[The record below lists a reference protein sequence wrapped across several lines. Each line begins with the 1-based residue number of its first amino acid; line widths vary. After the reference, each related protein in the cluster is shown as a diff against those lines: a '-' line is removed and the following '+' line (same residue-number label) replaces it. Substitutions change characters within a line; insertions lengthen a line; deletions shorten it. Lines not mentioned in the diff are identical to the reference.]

1 MITVGGKL
9 PDARKPYRDLTA
21 ATYDV
26 NGYRSQ
32 ATAEAVAATL
42 TARKGVQ
49 FGVVGHAGRYFA
61 AECTAS
67 QSDVYGELVHRVKG
81 VTRWAMV
88 RAGGL
93 ARERW
98 NMGVF
103 NV

>member
-9 PDARKPYRDLTA
+9 PDARKPYRDLAA

-26 NGYRSQ
+26 DGYRSQ
-32 ATAEAVAATL
+32 ATAETVAETL
-42 TARKGVQ
+42 TRSKGAR
-49 FGVVGHAGRYFA
+49 FGVVVHAGRYFA
-61 AECTAS
+61 AELAAS
-67 QSDVYGELVHRVKG
+67 PSDVYGELVHRVKG

-98 NMGVF
+98 DLGAF

>member
-1 MITVGGKL
+1 MITVGQMKA
-9 PDARKPYRDLTA
+9 DARRPYRDLAA

-32 ATAEAVAATL
+32 ITAETVAATL

-98 NMGVF
+98 NMGFF